1 MSHISVSDAI
11 NVGVIGYESKNAV
24 PSSVNTPLT
33 KANEFNEIIIKV
45 QFLLMQPCA
54 GYLDHPF
61 TKSVVV
67 GRTIS
72 LCNPCTGYM
81 GYPFQKGVMLM
92 ALTIPFSLLLT
103 QQIGGEKISH

>member
-72 LCNPCTGYM
+72 LCNPTSWSV
-81 GYPFQKGVMLM
+81 FSTEKTIKGTDSRPLQASMKE
-92 ALTIPFSLLLT
+92 P
-103 QQIGGEKISH
+103 HC